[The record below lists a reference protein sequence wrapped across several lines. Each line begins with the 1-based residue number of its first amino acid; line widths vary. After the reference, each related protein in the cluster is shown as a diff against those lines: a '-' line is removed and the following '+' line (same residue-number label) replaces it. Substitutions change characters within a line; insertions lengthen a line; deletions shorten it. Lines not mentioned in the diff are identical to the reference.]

1 MPRTIATHQI
11 LDAALDV
18 ITKRGYAGA
27 TTREMA
33 AAAGINEVTLFRRF
47 GSKKGVLMA
56 AVEQEAGKLSAGG
69 MTYSGDLQA
78 DLLRVVRFYQQ
89 LMAQHGRLLV
99 MLLSEAPRQPELLEA
114 MQTPLAIIEKIEVL
128 IRRYQRE
135 GVLVEEPP
143 GQAFAALVG
152 PLFLCGALGE
162 LVPALMETPFDPVA
176 HVHGYLQGR
185 LKASLS

>member
-1 MPRTIATHQI
+1 MARTIATEQI
-11 LDAALDV
+11 LEAALDL
-18 ITKRGYAGA
+18 ITRHGYAGA

-56 AVEQEAGKLSAGG
+56 AVELEAEKLSAAGLA
-69 MTYSGDLQA
+69 YSGDLQA

-89 LMAQHGRLLV
+89 LMVQHGRLLV

-114 MQTPLAIIEKIEVL
+114 MQTPLAIIKKVEALVH
-128 IRRYQRE
+128 RYQQE
-135 GVLVEEPP
+135 GLLVEEPP
-143 GQAFAALVG
+143 GQAFAALIG
-152 PLFLCGALGE
+152 PLFLYGALGE
-162 LVPALMETPFDPVA
+162 LIPDLMETPFDPDA

-185 LKASLS
+185 LQQPLS